1 VHRIIFMSNN
11 SMDDKSFLEKVRE
24 SQFRIQNY
32 ENSTGLPYS
41 TSPDYKKVEKAI
53 LEAQSTKPKP

>member
-1 VHRIIFMSNN
+1 MSNN
-11 SMDDKSFLEKVRE
+11 SNDKSFLQKIRE

-41 TSPDYKKVEKAI
+41 TSPEYKKVEQAI
-53 LEAQSTKPKP
+53 LEAESRKPKP